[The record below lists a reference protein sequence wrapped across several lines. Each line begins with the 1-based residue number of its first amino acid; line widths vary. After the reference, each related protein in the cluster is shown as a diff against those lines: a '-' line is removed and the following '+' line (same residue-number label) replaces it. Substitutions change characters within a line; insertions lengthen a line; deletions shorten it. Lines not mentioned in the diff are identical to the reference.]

1 VRDKLKE
8 KKEADEQSN
17 KLEMTKINKAIRDF
31 MSKMDKDVQELKT
44 LNDVE
49 KKKRKSKFPRQE
61 LDRRDQIV
69 EACREEV
76 RALRSAFQNGG
87 QPMTT
92 TTNNLLRMED
102 HDLFQNGGAAFPG
115 SGAAT
120 LNPNDPS
127 RPYER
132 EEISSEQQQ
141 RMQQLKTDERE
152 QDRIIDQ
159 ISDGVIGLSERAR
172 AMNEQVATQ
181 KTIIDQ
187 LENQVDATHEQLLG
201 VNDKLKATLKE
212 LEGDGS
218 FCMDILCVI
227 MLLGMIAILIQL
239 VQESDDDD
247 KTDD

>member
-1 VRDKLKE
+1 MAGR
-8 KKEADEQSN
+8 
-17 KLEMTKINKAIRDF
+17 
-31 MSKMDKDVQELKT
+31 
-44 LNDVE
+44 
-49 KKKRKSKFPRQE
+49 
-61 LDRRDQIV
+61 
-69 EACREEV
+69 
-76 RALRSAFQNGG
+76 
-87 QPMTT
+87 
-92 TTNNLLRMED
+92 
-102 HDLFQNGGAAFPG
+102 
-115 SGAAT
+115 
-120 LNPNDPS
+120 
-127 RPYER
+127 
-132 EEISSEQQQ
+132 ISSEQQQ
-141 RMQQLKTDERE
+141 RCIKTDERE